1 MYSSEMTRL
10 IALIVMLPLM
20 LALKLVIVIARM
32 TAAFFRFIIGIG
44 QSCVE
49 VLKEVR
55 YF

>member
-1 MYSSEMTRL
+1 MYSSQVTRL
-10 IALIVMLPLM
+10 IALILMLPIM
-20 LALKLVIVIARM
+20 LVLKAVIVLFRM
-32 TAAFFRFIIGIG
+32 VGMFGRFIVGIV